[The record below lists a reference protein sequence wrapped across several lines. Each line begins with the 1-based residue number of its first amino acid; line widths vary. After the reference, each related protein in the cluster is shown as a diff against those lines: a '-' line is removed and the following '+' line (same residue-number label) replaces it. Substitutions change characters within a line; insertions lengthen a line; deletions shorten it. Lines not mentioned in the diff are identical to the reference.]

1 MATAYSIESFRE
13 VVRHLGDKYRPF
25 HDGDSVWNGE
35 PTEDD
40 VPDCNLRIPPW
51 ICQPYYRIP
60 PAEHK
65 QMLEEKQKAAEQRV
79 KQKYF
84 DKEGNA
90 ISRKH
95 MKKLKRLEKR
105 SKIKIERHDELCT
118 KEECDNTR
126 GLKCEFNL
134 CRICCRKKC
143 FEDTLNCLG
152 HKVFI
157 KNKRA
162 KAQFYED
169 QKKNSTNNNDERA
182 MEVEWTRWIVNE
194 FLLEF

>member
-1 MATAYSIESFRE
+1 MASAYTIESFRE
-13 VVRHLGDKYRPF
+13 VVNHLSEKYRPI
-25 HDGDSVWNGE
+25 HEGNLVWDGEV
-35 PTEDD
+35 TEND
-40 VPDCNLRIPPW
+40 VIDYNLRIPPW

-84 DKEGNA
+84 DNDGNA

-105 SKIKIERHDELCT
+105 AKIKIERHDELCT
-118 KEECDNTR
+118 NDDCDNTR
-126 GLKCEFNL
+126 GLKCEFHF

-143 FEDTLNCLG
+143 FDDTLNCSG

-157 KNKRA
+157 KDKRA
-162 KAQFYED
+162 KAQFYEQ
-169 QKKNSTNNNDERA
+169 QKNNSAGDKEHS
-182 MEVEWTRWIVNE
+182 MEVE
-194 FLLEF
+194 